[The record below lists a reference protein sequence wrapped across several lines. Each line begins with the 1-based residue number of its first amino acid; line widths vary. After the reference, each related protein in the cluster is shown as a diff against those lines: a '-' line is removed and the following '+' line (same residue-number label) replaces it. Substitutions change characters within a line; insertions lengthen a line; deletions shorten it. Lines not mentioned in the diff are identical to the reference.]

1 MWLSRFLSCQEKTLT
16 QENTIKMRPATLS
29 DVEPL
34 AALSHKTVLEKYP
47 SVIGKEKVEGYVA
60 SGAVPA
66 YYRDRNQHC
75 VVAEKDGVVIGVCA
89 TKDNT
94 VDLMM
99 VELGHHRSGV
109 GSILLADAE
118 KKLSESYDTISLE
131 CFRDNLQAVEF
142 YKKHGWTVDRH
153 FDDQENDIP
162 MVLMVK

>member
-1 MWLSRFLSCQEKTLT
+1 MTN
-16 QENTIKMRPATLS
+16 ENTIKLRPATLN

-75 VVAEKDGVVIGVCA
+75 VVAEDNGVVIGVYA

-99 VELGHHRSGV
+99 VDLDYHRSGV
-109 GSILLADAE
+109 GSLLLADAE
-118 KKLSESYDTISLE
+118 KNLSEKYDKLSLES
-131 CFRDNLQAVEF
+131 FRDNTQAVAF
-142 YKKHGWTVDRH
+142 YKNHGWVIERH
-153 FDDQENDIP
+153 FDDQDYDIP
-162 MVLMVK
+162 MVQMVK